1 MIRNGGIFFL
11 MLTFLSC
18 KKDRLSDEKA
28 FLIGNWNW
36 IYSDHDYGWCDN
48 QQLEETLTPLSEG
61 KDYSVRFVEKGKI
74 EFFEDGEIIEVCRIV
89 FDFFE
94 VNAQGEAF
102 FIFYLNNDKAR
113 GMVGAGN
120 DTLNLKYPYVEEI
133 LGCGDYDNYFT
144 KE

>member
-1 MIRNGGIFFL
+1 MIKKAVIFFL
-11 MLTFLSC
+11 SMTLVGC

-28 FLIGNWNW
+28 FLIGKWNW
-36 IYSDHDYGWCDN
+36 IYSGHYYGWCDN

-74 EFFEDGEIIEVCRIV
+74 EFFEDGEMKEECRMV

-102 FIFYLNNDKAR
+102 FYFYLNNDKAR
-113 GMVGAGN
+113 GMVGAGK

-133 LGCGDYDNYFT
+133 SGCGYFDNYFT